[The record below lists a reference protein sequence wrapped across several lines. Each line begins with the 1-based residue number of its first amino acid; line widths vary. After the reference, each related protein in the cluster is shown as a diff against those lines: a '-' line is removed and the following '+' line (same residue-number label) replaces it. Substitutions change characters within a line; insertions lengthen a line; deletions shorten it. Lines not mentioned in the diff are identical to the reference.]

1 MCIMFHCI
9 LICSNIIF
17 CDFLMQL
24 LPIAI
29 LGIRV
34 SGQIVASNHVRR
46 ALAYVVLFVVLVAAG
61 TMLLSF
67 MGCDVD
73 TGLGSCISML
83 SNIGPGTGTTGPSS
97 NFAHLPAAS
106 KWLLSFYMLIGRLEF
121 FTVLFLFMPR
131 FWKERK

>member
-1 MCIMFHCI
+1 MVSADRAIEWAAKVIVPIPDTREANTMCPR
-9 LICSNIIF
+9 
-17 CDFLMQL
+17 QL
-24 LPIAI
+24 
-29 LGIRV
+29 
-34 SGQIVASNHVRR
+34 
-46 ALAYVVLFVVLVAAG
+46 VVLVAAG

>member
-1 MCIMFHCI
+1 MKIVVSPNPYRDKQFKHARQACQI
-9 LICSNIIF
+9 LKE
-17 CDFLMQL
+17 
-24 LPIAI
+24 
-29 LGIRV
+29 
-34 SGQIVASNHVRR
+34 
-46 ALAYVVLFVVLVAAG
+46 AG

-106 KWLLSFYMLIGRLEF
+106 KWLLSFYMLIGD
-121 FTVLFLFMPR
+121 
-131 FWKERK
+131 RKSVV